1 MHSVEETIEVAVPVR
16 TAYDQWTQFKS
27 FPRFMATVKRVEQVR
42 PAVTAWVIGYGPVRR
57 EFEAE
62 IVEQEPDSH
71 LAWRSLERGPSHR
84 GEVSFRPTAAGG
96 TAVTV
101 RMDLQPRGLAG
112 VLTSVPR
119 MAGRVVRLELGHFK
133 EFIEGLGEAGGA
145 WRGTIRNGH
154 VRPVEPQPPRSRV
167 PCWPVG

>member
-1 MHSVEETIEVAVPVR
+1 MHTVEEKIEVAVPVR

-27 FPRFMATVKRVEQVR
+27 FPRFMASVKRVEQVG
-42 PAVTAWVIGYGPVRR
+42 PTVTAWVIGYGPVHS

-62 IVEQEPDSH
+62 IVEQEPDSR
-71 LAWRSLERGPSHR
+71 LVWRSLDRRPRHR
-84 GEVSFRPTAAGG
+84 GEVSFSPTADGG

-101 RMDLQPRGLAG
+101 RMEVEPRGMAG
-112 VLTSVPR
+112 RLPR
-119 MAGRVVRLELGHFK
+119 ASRVTGRVVRLELGHFK

-145 WRGTIRNGH
+145 WRGAIHNGH
-154 VRPVEPQPPRSRV
+154 VRHAEPNPPRSRV